1 MSRLGN
7 KPINIPENTQVDIK
21 DQSVICIGK
30 LGKLSINISPRLKVI
45 KNENTIILER
55 SNDEKLSKSIH
66 GVTRKLIMNA
76 LAGIN
81 SAYEKKLELIGI
93 GYRVK
98 MNGKNLEL
106 TLGFSHPVLFEAP
119 EGIEFKVVKNT
130 IIVSGIDKQSVGQ
143 IAADIRSLKKPEPYK
158 GKGIKYSDE
167 IVRRKTGKTAKAATS
182 K

>member
-1 MSRLGN
+1 MSRLGP
-7 KPINIPENTQVDIK
+7 KPITIPENTQIEIK
-21 DQSVICIGK
+21 DHAVLCKGK
-30 LGKLSINISPRLKVI
+30 LGELTIDISPRLKVT
-45 KNENTIILER
+45 KTDNTLVVER

-76 LAGIN
+76 IEGVN
-81 SAYEKKLELIGI
+81 NGYEKKLEIIGI

-106 TLGFSHPVLFEAP
+106 SLGFSHPVIFDAP
-119 EGIEFKVVKNT
+119 AGIEFKVVKNM
-130 IIVSGIDKQSVGQ
+130 IIISGINKQLVGQ

-158 GKGIKYSDE
+158 GKGIKYQDE
-167 IVRRKTGKTAKAATS
+167 IIRRKTGKAAKAAAA